1 MYPHWLCSVR
11 CVLFVSCR
19 VRNLRIDS
27 YIFPIKYCLNWIIFY
42 FIGLICCRTR
52 FSGVGS
58 LSVFLYRKRN
68 GFTRK
73 PFLILLYVII
83 TACQKRMNFF
93 KQLDK
98 FIYFIIDTICFSIT
112 EYFIKVNIITG
123 FIIIIER
130 IITIPVW

>member
-1 MYPHWLCSVR
+1 MYPHWLCDVY
-11 CVLFVSCR
+11 CAPAVSCR
-19 VRNLRIDS
+19 VNNLWIDL
-27 YIFPIKYCLNWIIFY
+27 YIFPVKYCLNRIIFY

-83 TACQKRMNFF
+83 TTCQKRMHFF

-98 FIYFIIDTICFSIT
+98 FIYLIIKAECFNIA
-112 EYFIKVNIITG
+112 EYFIKVNIITR
-123 FIIIIER
+123 IVKVVER
-130 IITIPVW
+130 IITITI